1 MQLFNNTFKGV
12 IFDLDGTL
20 VSSSLDFT
28 ALKLAIACPLD
39 RDILTFIDSLPVAQ
53 ARSAIDIIEQAEL
66 IDANSATRLNG
77 TLALLDFLLLQQIP
91 MAIVTRNSHL
101 AAKIKIDR
109 NELPIELVYTRDD
122 GPAKPDP
129 TCLNRIAELWQIEP
143 DKIAYVGDH
152 FYDVEAANRAGMR
165 SVLLNF
171 DSPRDHQHQADFVFR
186 DLQQLLHAIPS
197 ISLCA

>member
-28 ALKLAIACPLD
+28 ALKLAIGCPAD
-39 RDILTFIDSLPVAQ
+39 CDILTFIDSLPEAL
-53 ARSAIDIIEQAEL
+53 ARSAINIIEQAEL
-66 IDANSATRLNG
+66 IDADNATHLNG

-129 TCLNRIAELWQIEP
+129 TCLNRIAKLWQIEP

-171 DSPRDHQHQADFVFR
+171 DNPRDHQHQADFVFR